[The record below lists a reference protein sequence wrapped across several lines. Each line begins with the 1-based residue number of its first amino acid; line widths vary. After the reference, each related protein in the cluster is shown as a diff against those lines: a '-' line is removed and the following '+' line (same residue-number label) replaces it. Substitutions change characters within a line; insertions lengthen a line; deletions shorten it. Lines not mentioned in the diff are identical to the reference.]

1 MGHDRHNGEC
11 RVRTFL
17 ADDHIGL
24 ELFDQALSRLRR
36 GQRTARRIFILNF
49 ELVSVHARLIELI
62 DCELGA
68 LLVLHTEIG
77 AWARN
82 RKQAADLDDFV
93 GGDR

>member
-24 ELFDQALSRLRR
+24 ELFDQSLSCLCRR
-36 GQRTARRIFILNF
+36 QWTARRIFILNF
-49 ELVSVHARLIELI
+49 ELVSVHAGLIELI

-68 LLVLHTEIG
+68 LLILHTEIG
-77 AWARN
+77 PWARN
-82 RKQAADLDDFV
+82 RKQTADLNDFF
-93 GGDR
+93 GGDH